1 MTDEEEAGPI
11 MVLGWHR
18 VCLNTI
24 VRATKELGSARLR
37 ILPMGSRVNVVEVV
51 GRRVRI
57 DEPIDGWCSIES
69 STGDQILSPTQK
81 DTLPEVE
88 GVSSPAVD
96 AEQEQ
101 MRGRADQLAK
111 ELHELKWLRA
121 EVAATKQIQQER
133 DHAQKELSAAKHKIV
148 ELAKTAADSQSELNQ
163 ARNQV
168 EELKKQSEQLDKDP
182 SVESGQGEKRY
193 QNLISEKAEVER
205 QLKQISTI
213 VENKQKEVEN
223 LRKSM
228 EQMASSYQVPSKDT
242 STDTVLQNGDVLLM
256 QGGDIVILRHVG
268 PVHFQPQE
276 KEYLGCELSDPI
288 GDCNG
293 TKNGHEYF
301 RCPDNCG
308 MFFPKESMKKKI
320 PAEFL
325 LQKLHQIMKERERE
339 KTVQE

>member
-1 MTDEEEAGPI
+1 MDDEDAPQ

-69 STGDQILSPTQK
+69 STGDQILSPTQQ
-81 DTLPEVE
+81 DALPELE

-96 AEQEQ
+96 AEQQQ
-101 MRGRADQLAK
+101 MQGRADQLAK

-121 EVAATKQIQQER
+121 EVAATKTIQQER
-133 DHAQKELSAAKHKIV
+133 DNAQKELSCAQERLKQLEQTH
-148 ELAKTAADSQSELNQ
+148 ADSQSELNL
-163 ARNQV
+163 ARAQV
-168 EELKKQSEQLDKDP
+168 QELKSSGDSDEGTGAEQ
-182 SVESGQGEKRY
+182 RY
-193 QNLISEKAEVER
+193 QTLIVEKEEVER
-205 QLKQISTI
+205 QLKQIEI
-213 VENKQKEVEN
+213 IAQNKQKEVEN
-223 LRKSM
+223 LKKSM
-228 EQMASSYQVPSKDT
+228 EQMASSYNVPSKNT
-242 STDTVLQNGDVLLM
+242 SSKSVLQNGDVVLM
-256 QGGDIVILRHVG
+256 QGGDIVILRYVG
-268 PVHFQPQE
+268 KVHWDE
-276 KEYLGCELSDPI
+276 ANEYLGVELSDPI

-293 TKNGHEYF
+293 TKDGKEYF
-301 RCPDNCG
+301 SCNEKCG
-308 MFFPKESMKKKI
+308 MFFLRKTMKKKI

-325 LQKLHQIMKERERE
+325 LQKLHSIMKEKERE